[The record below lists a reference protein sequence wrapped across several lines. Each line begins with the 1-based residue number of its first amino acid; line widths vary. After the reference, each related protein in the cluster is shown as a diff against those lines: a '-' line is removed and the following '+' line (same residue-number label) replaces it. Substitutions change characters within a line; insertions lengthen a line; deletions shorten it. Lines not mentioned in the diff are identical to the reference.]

1 MTRNLRWA
9 TLVLA
14 VFAWS
19 TSTWA
24 QPLPHA
30 SPPLYEQTWD
40 AIFPRKAFQPAEKLR
55 NHHLEDKMSHAAI
68 TGTLFSKYLKYQTYR
83 VTLGEELYEGGF
95 VHGPGHH
102 ISAIAALVF
111 APDGT
116 PYATFK
122 TGDTRLSRYLRNE
135 PYVAT
140 SGIAG
145 RWDKS
150 GASAGQIV
158 VDELSEEVGGRALD
172 GTFRRLGETL
182 VPTMPF
188 ESTESDELFMAA
200 VKIEGAPT
208 GDGGAMEV
216 VGLIGPV
223 FYSPS
228 DAVSKMDS
236 ATISDSARA
245 RAMFGRAWDAIG
257 YLPDLGVYVQDYPD
271 LLARYDTLGL
281 GPVDDL
287 RKRVSNG
294 EVPVPQESTHSLA
307 SLINAAT
314 VVEKN
319 QVSVGEVD
327 KIVDAR
333 IRHAVKGREST
344 TSLPHIFPSQY
355 LQTNYDRAKVAFY
368 YPDFKL
374 GPMIEMRPQARP
386 ALAFAPGDLK
396 VVRRDLRDVRVNRDT
411 SELWLPQ
418 IAPEQDFSFPS
429 HPVKLELQ
437 STFDGLLHQ
446 LAKPNAASSGQSD
459 LFYWS
464 FSCRV
469 DPPAESERVNFVTLA
484 EALRLCRTGHGDA
497 QSEATLLRLATHLD
511 WLPQLGMSRS
521 KAYVRI
527 HQRP

>member
-1 MTRNLRWA
+1 
-9 TLVLA
+9 
-14 VFAWS
+14 
-19 TSTWA
+19 
-24 QPLPHA
+24 
-30 SPPLYEQTWD
+30 
-40 AIFPRKAFQPAEKLR
+40 
-55 NHHLEDKMSHAAI
+55 MSHAAI
-68 TGTLFSKYLKYQTYR
+68 TGTLFSKYLKYQSYR
-83 VTLGEELYEGGF
+83 VTLGNEVYEGGF

-135 PYVAT
+135 PYVST

-150 GASAGQIV
+150 GSSAGQIV
-158 VDELSEEVGGRALD
+158 VDELSEEVGGRAVD

-182 VPTMPF
+182 APTMPF
-188 ESTESDELFMAA
+188 ESTESDEFFMAA
-200 VKIEGAPT
+200 VNIEGSPT

-228 DAVSKMDS
+228 EAVSKMDD

-271 LLARYDTLGL
+271 LHARYDTLGL

-287 RKRVSNG
+287 RKRVSRG
-294 EVPVPQESTHSLA
+294 EVPAAQESTNSLA
-307 SLINAAT
+307 SSINAAT
-314 VVEKN
+314 IVE
-319 QVSVGEVD
+319 QGQLDLGEVG

-333 IRHAVKGREST
+333 IQHAVKSREST

-355 LQTNYDRAKVAFY
+355 LQTNYDRAKVALY
-368 YPDFKL
+368 YPDPKL
-374 GPMIEMRPQARP
+374 GPMVEMKPQARP
-386 ALAFAPGDLK
+386 TLAFALGELK
-396 VVRRDLRDVRVNRDT
+396 VIRRDLRDVRVNKDPYFIG
-411 SELWLPQ
+411 LPQ
-418 IAPEQDFSFPS
+418 TPPDHLMAVPS
-429 HPVKLELQ
+429 HPVKRELQ
-437 STFDGLLHQ
+437 STFDGVLHQ

-459 LFYWS
+459 LYYWS

-469 DPPAESERVNFVTLA
+469 DPPDENERSNFVTLA

-497 QSEATLLRLATHLD
+497 QTEATLLRLATHLD

-527 HQRP
+527 HRKS